1 MSLKDTCIETTFY
14 IAIVFGVIMLI
25 RYFTTEK
32 FDDFHGNFCKSC
44 DNRTAGQCLNCAN
57 CGVAVNNN
65 RGNCVPGDMTGPYDR
80 SQPQRWVY
88 SDSFWR
94 NIGHVSSLEE
104 NGNPR
109 ISKKFEGQQHSEIYK
124 AYI

>member
-1 MSLKDTCIETTFY
+1 MSLKDTCIEITFY

-25 RYFTTEK
+25 RHFTTEK

-94 NIGHVSSLEE
+94 NIG
-104 NGNPR
+104 
-109 ISKKFEGQQHSEIYK
+109 QQHSEIYK